1 MKNLFTGMTKPL
13 IAAALLLAGNAG
25 AVGNFFQVFYHDGT
39 DKAELVSAP
48 ALLFFTDGSGD
59 WSRSAAYFP
68 PSYDANYDVS
78 KIDSVTLAFT
88 KVLKMTALDIR
99 DTALRAGS
107 SIPVIASPTPSNS
120 TEWLSWSVGDTT
132 VLKLSG
138 LDYPFAIGV
147 YGLKAGKTK
156 LYVKSS
162 LTGLRDSAT
171 VTVGAPLKAATGIR
185 IGALSSNALRAG
197 SARALSV
204 TFTPAD
210 AEADTAVEY
219 WFRSDATKGVTV
231 SGDSLR
237 YSGYPNV
244 AVKDSVW
251 VGAATAG
258 GLRDSVKVYLYG
270 IGLRVWDGRTE
281 AADASHLFLRDWDDR
296 TAGTLQGDS
305 VAPEIVLDAGDATN
319 LGDLALD
326 YVYGPTGSTDGRD
339 DATEAGECRSTDTT
353 VMKLAT
359 CGDGGLD
366 PARYLFTG
374 KAGSTTLLWTLGGL
388 TIRQKVSVYETPAT
402 AVKFGVDT
410 IFTWPGKMFTVPATL
425 SPSGAEMA
433 SLRWTVQGASTSD
446 KASYNYTVSG
456 TSYHIFS
463 VVPPS
468 RDLTGRTLVDS
479 RYPAAIGAGVV
490 DTLIAA
496 CVNGGR
502 DSVVVASR
510 LAMLGSWNGSDFS
523 EELNQSPTQSNVYWD
538 EARKK
543 LYIRAYYAANTVQFI
558 TAINEWLAKIPTSEY
573 TVTSDD
579 DAVTVA
585 RAADGVTYELTRTE
599 FSTLKEVTL
608 TYTFGAQ
615 TFTEIV
621 TPTK

>member
-25 AVGNFFQVFYHDGT
+25 ANNEYRLFFNDGT
-39 DKAELVSAP
+39 GNGFNNR
-48 ALLFFTDGSGD
+48 ALLFATDGNN
-59 WSRSAAYFP
+59 WSLGIDEYYYYGA
-68 PSYDANYDVS
+68 DVS
-78 KIDSVTLAFT
+78 KVDSVTLLSTTA
-88 KVLKMTALDIR
+88 VKMTALDIR
-99 DTALRAGS
+99 DTALLVDSTISVKAFR
-107 SIPVIASPTPSNS
+107 TPSNA
-120 TEWLSWSVGDTT
+120 TDLLFWSIGDTT
-132 VLKLSG
+132 VLKMTEDANTMTTDWASLT
-138 LDYPFAIGV
+138 
-147 YGLKAGKTK
+147 GLKAGKTK

-171 VTVGAPLKAATGIR
+171 VTVSAPKAATGIR

-204 TFTPAD
+204 TLTPAD
-210 AEADTAVEY
+210 ANTAVV
-219 WFRSDATKGVTV
+219 WSVSDTTKGVTV

-251 VGAATAG
+251 VVAATDG
-258 GLRDSVKVYLYG
+258 GIRDSVKAYLYG

-281 AADASHLFLRDWDDR
+281 AADASHLFLRDWDDG

-305 VAPEIVLDAGDATN
+305 TAPTILLDAGDAAT
-319 LGDLALD
+319 LGEIDLG

-339 DATEAGECRSTDTT
+339 DATEDGECRSTDTT

-374 KAGSTTLLWTLGGL
+374 RAGVTTLLWRLGGL
-388 TIRQKVSVYETPAT
+388 TIRQTVNVQAVPAT

-410 IFTWPGKMFTVPATL
+410 IFTWPGKTFTVPATL
-425 SPSGAEMA
+425 TPSVADTS
-433 SLRWTVQGASTSD
+433 SLTWTVQGASERNSQL
-446 KASYNYTVSG
+446 YTIYHSG
-456 TSYHIFS
+456 SLDWY
-463 VVPPS
+463 
-468 RDLTGRTLVDS
+468 TLVND
-479 RYPAAIGAGVV
+479 RYPGLVDDRLFV
-490 DTLIAA
+490 DTLVAA
-496 CVNGGR
+496 CGNGSR

-510 LAMLGSWNGSDFS
+510 LVMRGSWGGSDFS
-523 EELNQSPTQSNVYWD
+523 EKLNQDPTQSNVSWGRSD
-538 EARKK
+538 TKF
-543 LYIRAYYAANTVQFI
+543 YIRAYYAANKEQFDYPI
-558 TAINEWLAKIPTSEY
+558 IVVPDMYFTKIPTSEY

-579 DAVTVA
+579 ASVTVA
-585 RAADGVTYELTRTE
+585 KAADGVTYELTRTE

-608 TYTFGAQ
+608 TYIFGVQ

-621 TPTK
+621 TLTK

>member
-25 AVGNFFQVFYHDGT
+25 AAGNAFQVFYHDGT
-39 DKAELVSAP
+39 DDGSSEP
-48 ALLFFTDGSGD
+48 TLLFFTDGNGD
-59 WSRSAAYFP
+59 WSWSPVYYS
-68 PSYDANYDVS
+68 PSYDADLDVS
-78 KIDSVTLAFT
+78 KVDSVTPAYT
-88 KVLKMTALDIR
+88 AAVKMTALDIR

-107 SIPVIASPTPSNS
+107 SIKVIASVTPSSS

-132 VLKLSG
+132 VLKFTSRGSL
-138 LDYPFAIGV
+138 LLV

-197 SARALSV
+197 SARARSV
-204 TFTPAD
+204 TLTPAD
-210 AEADTAVEY
+210 ANTAVV
-219 WFRSDATKGVTV
+219 WSVSDTTKGVTV

-237 YSGYPNV
+237 DSGYPNV

-251 VGAATAG
+251 VVAATDG
-258 GLRDSVKVYLYG
+258 GIRDSVKAYLYG

-281 AADASHLFLRDWDDR
+281 AADASHLFLRDWDDG

-305 VAPEIVLDAGDATN
+305 TAPTILLDAGDAAT
-319 LGDLALD
+319 LGEIDLG

-339 DATEAGECRSTDTT
+339 DVTEAGVCRSTDTT

-374 KAGSTTLLWTLGGL
+374 RAGVTTLLWRLGGL
-388 TIRQKVSVYETPAT
+388 TIRQTVNVQAVPAT

-410 IFTWPGKMFTVPATL
+410 IFTWPGKTFTVPATL
-425 SPSGAEMA
+425 TPSVADTS

-456 TSYHIFS
+456 TLDWY
-463 VVPPS
+463 
-468 RDLTGRTLVDS
+468 TLVND
-479 RYPAAIGAGVV
+479 RYPGLVDDRLFV
-490 DTLIAA
+490 DTLVAA
-496 CVNGGR
+496 CGNGSR

-510 LAMLGSWNGSDFS
+510 LVMRGSWGGSDFS
-523 EELNQSPTQSNVYWD
+523 EKLNQDPTQSNVSWGRSD
-538 EARKK
+538 TKF
-543 LYIRAYYAANTVQFI
+543 YIRAYYAANKEQFDYPI
-558 TAINEWLAKIPTSEY
+558 IVVPDMYFTKIPTSEY

-579 DAVTVA
+579 ASVTVA
-585 RAADGVTYELTRTE
+585 KAADGVTYELTRTE

-608 TYTFGAQ
+608 TYIFGVQ

-621 TPTK
+621 TLTK

>member
-25 AVGNFFQVFYHDGT
+25 AVGNYFIISSNDGT
-39 DKAELVSAP
+39 ESGFDIMRFA
-48 ALLFFTDGSGD
+48 TDGSGD
-59 WSRSAAYFP
+59 WSVSPNTVYLAEF
-68 PSYDANYDVS
+68 DVS
-78 KIDSVTLAFT
+78 KVDSVTLAYT
-88 KVLKMTALDIR
+88 AAVKMTALDIR
-99 DTALRAGS
+99 DTALRADS
-107 SIPVIASPTPSNS
+107 TIRVSASVTPSSS

-132 VLKLSG
+132 VLKFTSRGSL
-138 LDYPFAIGV
+138 LLV

-204 TFTPAD
+204 TLTPAD
-210 AEADTAVEY
+210 ANTAVV
-219 WFRSDATKGVTV
+219 WSVSDTTKGVTV

-251 VGAATAG
+251 VVAATDG
-258 GLRDSVKVYLYG
+258 GIRDSVKVYLYG
-270 IGLRVWDGRTE
+270 ICLRVWNGRTE
-281 AADASHLFLRDWDDR
+281 AADASHLFLRDWDDG

-319 LGDLALD
+319 LSDLALD

-339 DATEAGECRSTDTT
+339 DATEAGVCRSTDTT

-410 IFTWPGKMFTVPATL
+410 IFTWPGKTFTVPATL
-425 SPSGAEMA
+425 SPSGADA
-433 SLRWTVQGASTSD
+433 SSLTWTVQGASTSD

>member
-25 AVGNFFQVFYHDGT
+25 AAGNAFQVFYHDGT
-39 DKAELVSAP
+39 DDGSSEP
-48 ALLFFTDGSGD
+48 TLLFFTDGNGD
-59 WSRSAAYFP
+59 WSWSPVYYS
-68 PSYDANYDVS
+68 PSYDADLDVS
-78 KIDSVTLAFT
+78 KVDSVTPAYT
-88 KVLKMTALDIR
+88 AAVKMTALDIR

-107 SIPVIASPTPSNS
+107 SIKVIASVTPSSS

-132 VLKLSG
+132 VLKFTSRGSL
-138 LDYPFAIGV
+138 LLV

-204 TFTPAD
+204 TLTPAD
-210 AEADTAVEY
+210 ANTAVV
-219 WFRSDATKGVTV
+219 WSVSDMTKGVTV

-251 VGAATAG
+251 VVAATDG
-258 GLRDSVKVYLYG
+258 GIRDSVKAYLYG

-281 AADASHLFLRDWDDR
+281 AADASHLFLRDWDDG

-305 VAPEIVLDAGDATN
+305 TAPTILLDAGDAAT
-319 LGDLALD
+319 LGEIDLG

-339 DATEAGECRSTDTT
+339 DATEDGECRSTDTT

-374 KAGSTTLLWTLGGL
+374 RAGVTTLLWRLGGL
-388 TIRQKVSVYETPAT
+388 TIRQTVNVQAVPAT

-410 IFTWPGKMFTVPATL
+410 IFTWPGKTFTVPATL
-425 SPSGAEMA
+425 TPSVADTS
-433 SLRWTVQGASTSD
+433 SLTWTVQGASERNSQL
-446 KASYNYTVSG
+446 YTIYHSG
-456 TSYHIFS
+456 SLDWY
-463 VVPPS
+463 
-468 RDLTGRTLVDS
+468 TLVND
-479 RYPAAIGAGVV
+479 RYPGLVDDRLFV
-490 DTLIAA
+490 DTLVAA
-496 CVNGGR
+496 CGNGSR

-510 LAMLGSWNGSDFS
+510 LVMRGSWGGSDFS
-523 EELNQSPTQSNVYWD
+523 EKLNQDPTQSNVSWGRSD
-538 EARKK
+538 TKF
-543 LYIRAYYAANTVQFI
+543 YIRAYYAANKEQFDYPI
-558 TAINEWLAKIPTSEY
+558 LVVPDMYFTKIPTSEY

-579 DAVTVA
+579 ASVTVA
-585 RAADGVTYELTRTE
+585 KAADGVTYELTRTE

-608 TYTFGAQ
+608 TYIVGVQ

-621 TPTK
+621 TLTK

>member
-25 AVGNFFQVFYHDGT
+25 AAGNAFQVFYHDGT
-39 DKAELVSAP
+39 DDGSSEP
-48 ALLFFTDGSGD
+48 TLLFFTDGNGD
-59 WSRSAAYFP
+59 WSWSPVYYS
-68 PSYDANYDVS
+68 PSYDADLDVS
-78 KIDSVTLAFT
+78 KVDSVTPAYT
-88 KVLKMTALDIR
+88 AAVKMTALDIR

-107 SIPVIASPTPSNS
+107 SIKVIASVTPSSS

-132 VLKLSG
+132 VLKFTSRGSL
-138 LDYPFAIGV
+138 LLV

-204 TFTPAD
+204 TLTPAD
-210 AEADTAVEY
+210 ANTAVV
-219 WFRSDATKGVTV
+219 WSVSDTTKGVTV

-251 VGAATAG
+251 VVAATDG
-258 GLRDSVKVYLYG
+258 GIRDSVKVYLYG
-270 IGLRVWDGRTE
+270 IGLRVWNGRTE
-281 AADASHLFLRDWDDR
+281 AADASHLFLRDWDDG

-305 VAPEIVLDAGDATN
+305 VAPEIVLDAGDATT
-319 LGDLALD
+319 LSDLALD

-339 DATEAGECRSTDTT
+339 DATEAGECVSTDTT

-359 CGDGGLD
+359 CGDGGLE

-538 EARKK
+538 EAYKK
-543 LYIRAYYAANTVQFI
+543 FYIHAYYAANTEQFL
-558 TAINEWLAKIPTSEY
+558 TAIDEWLTNIPTSQY
-573 TVTSDD
+573 TVTSG
-579 DAVTVA
+579 DASVTVA
-585 RAADGVTYELTRTE
+585 KAADGVTYELTRTE

-608 TYTFGAQ
+608 TYTFGKQ

-621 TPTK
+621 TLTK

>member
-1 MKNLFTGMTKPL
+1 MTKPL

-25 AVGNFFQVFYHDGT
+25 ANNEYRLFFNDGT
-39 DKAELVSAP
+39 GNGFNNR
-48 ALLFFTDGSGD
+48 ALLFATDGNN
-59 WSRSAAYFP
+59 WSLGIDEYYYYGA
-68 PSYDANYDVS
+68 DVS
-78 KIDSVTLAFT
+78 KVDSVTLLSTTA
-88 KVLKMTALDIR
+88 VKMTALDIR
-99 DTALRAGS
+99 DTALLVDSTISVKAFR
-107 SIPVIASPTPSNS
+107 TPSNA
-120 TEWLSWSVGDTT
+120 TDLLFWSIGDTT
-132 VLKLSG
+132 VLKMTEDANTMTTDWASLT
-138 LDYPFAIGV
+138 
-147 YGLKAGKTK
+147 GLKAGKTK

-171 VTVGAPLKAATGIR
+171 VTVSAPKAATGIR

-204 TFTPAD
+204 TLTPAD
-210 AEADTAVEY
+210 ANTAVV
-219 WFRSDATKGVTV
+219 WSVSDTTKGVTV

-251 VGAATAG
+251 VVAATDG
-258 GLRDSVKVYLYG
+258 GIRDSVKAYLYG

-281 AADASHLFLRDWDDR
+281 AADASHLFLRDWDDG

-305 VAPEIVLDAGDATN
+305 TAPTILLDAGDAAT
-319 LGDLALD
+319 LGEIDLG

-339 DATEAGECRSTDTT
+339 DVTEAGVCRSTDTT

-374 KAGSTTLLWTLGGL
+374 RAGVTTLLWRLGGL
-388 TIRQKVSVYETPAT
+388 TIRQTVNVQAVPAT

-410 IFTWPGKMFTVPATL
+410 IFTWPGKTFTVPATL
-425 SPSGAEMA
+425 TPSVADTS
-433 SLRWTVQGASTSD
+433 SLTWTVQGASTS
-446 KASYNYTVSG
+446 G
-456 TSYHIFS
+456 TYQAVFTM
-463 VVPPS
+463 VPPS
-468 RDLTGRTLVDS
+468 KSVSGLLSGLTSVDS
-479 RYPAAIGAGVV
+479 RYPAEVSHSAFV

-496 CVNGGR
+496 CGNGGR

-510 LAMLGSWNGSDFS
+510 LNMWGSWDGSNFN
-523 EELNQSPTQSNVYWD
+523 EWINQDPTESNVSWS
-538 EARKK
+538 RSFTKF
-543 LYIRAYYAANTVQFI
+543 YIRAYYAANTEQFKLGAVDYDSYL
-558 TAINEWLAKIPTSEY
+558 TKIPTSEY

-585 RAADGVTYELTRTE
+585 KAADGVTYELTRTE

-621 TPTK
+621 TLTK

>member
-25 AVGNFFQVFYHDGT
+25 AAGNAFQVFYHDGT
-39 DKAELVSAP
+39 DDGSSEP
-48 ALLFFTDGSGD
+48 TLLFFTDGNGD
-59 WSRSAAYFP
+59 WSWSPVYYS
-68 PSYDANYDVS
+68 PSYDADLDVS
-78 KIDSVTLAFT
+78 KVDSVTPAYT
-88 KVLKMTALDIR
+88 AAVKMTALDIR

-107 SIPVIASPTPSNS
+107 SIKVIASVTPSSS

-132 VLKLSG
+132 VLKFTSRGSL
-138 LDYPFAIGV
+138 LLV

-204 TFTPAD
+204 TLTPAD
-210 AEADTAVEY
+210 ANTAVV
-219 WFRSDATKGVTV
+219 WSVSDTTKGVTV

-251 VGAATAG
+251 VVAATDG
-258 GLRDSVKVYLYG
+258 GIRDSVKAYLYG

-281 AADASHLFLRDWDDR
+281 AADASHLFLRDWDDG

-305 VAPEIVLDAGDATN
+305 TAPTILLDAGDAAT
-319 LGDLALD
+319 LGEIDLG

-339 DATEAGECRSTDTT
+339 DATEDGECRSTDTT

-374 KAGSTTLLWTLGGL
+374 RAGVTTLLWRLGGL
-388 TIRQKVSVYETPAT
+388 TIRQTVNVQAVPAT

-410 IFTWPGKMFTVPATL
+410 IFTWPGKTFTVPATL
-425 SPSGAEMA
+425 TPSVADTS
-433 SLRWTVQGASTSD
+433 SLTWTVQGASERNSQL
-446 KASYNYTVSG
+446 YTIYHSG
-456 TSYHIFS
+456 SLDWY
-463 VVPPS
+463 
-468 RDLTGRTLVDS
+468 TLVND
-479 RYPAAIGAGVV
+479 RYPGLVDDRLFV
-490 DTLIAA
+490 DTLVAA
-496 CVNGGR
+496 CGNGSR

-510 LAMLGSWNGSDFS
+510 LVMRGSWGGSDFS
-523 EELNQSPTQSNVYWD
+523 EKLNQDPTQSNVSWGRSD
-538 EARKK
+538 TKF
-543 LYIRAYYAANTVQFI
+543 YIRAYYAANKEQFDYPI
-558 TAINEWLAKIPTSEY
+558 IVVPDMYFTKIPTSEY

-579 DAVTVA
+579 
-585 RAADGVTYELTRTE
+585 RSEE
-599 FSTLKEVTL
+599 H
-608 TYTFGAQ
+608 
-615 TFTEIV
+615 
-621 TPTK
+621 

>member
-25 AVGNFFQVFYHDGT
+25 AVGNTFHVFYHDGT
-39 DKAELVSAP
+39 DSGFSGP
-48 ALLFFTDGSGD
+48 MLLFFTDGSGD
-59 WSRSAAYFP
+59 WSWFP
-68 PSYDANYDVS
+68 FYYSPRYYANYDVS
-78 KIDSVTLAFT
+78 TADSVTLSRTAAV
-88 KVLKMTALDIR
+88 KVTALDIR
-99 DTALRAGS
+99 DTALRVDSA
-107 SIPVIASPTPSNS
+107 IDVIASVTPQNS

-132 VLKLSG
+132 VLRSYSIYDESVSLT
-138 LDYPFAIGV
+138 
-147 YGLKAGKTK
+147 GLKAGKTK

-162 LTGLRDSAT
+162 LGLRDSAT

-281 AADASHLFLRDWDDR
+281 AADASHLFLRDWDDG

-305 VAPEIVLDAGDATN
+305 VAPEIVLDEGDATN
-319 LGDLALD
+319 LGEIDLG

-339 DATEAGECRSTDTT
+339 DATEDGECVSTDTT

-374 KAGSTTLLWTLGGL
+374 KTGSTTLLWTLGGL
-388 TIRQKVSVYETPAT
+388 TIRQNVSVYETPAT

-410 IFTWPGKMFTVPATL
+410 IFTWPGKTFTVPATL
-425 SPSGAEMA
+425 SPSGAEIA
-433 SLRWTVQGASTSD
+433 SLRWTVQGASTS
-446 KASYNYTVSG
+446 G
-456 TSYHIFS
+456 TYQTDFTM
-463 VVPPS
+463 VPPS
-468 RDLTGRTLVDS
+468 ESLSGLTSVDS
-479 RYPAAIGAGVV
+479 RHPAEVSHSAFV

-496 CVNGGR
+496 CGNGGR

-510 LAMLGSWNGSDFS
+510 LNMQGSWDDSDFS
-523 EELNQSPTQSNVYWD
+523 EKLNQSPTQSNVSWS
-538 EARKK
+538 RSFTKF
-543 LYIRAYYAANTVQFI
+543 YIRAYYAANKEQFDRPNYSYSDMYL
-558 TAINEWLAKIPTSEY
+558 TKIPTSEY

-579 DAVTVA
+579 ASVTVA
-585 RAADGVTYELTRTE
+585 KAADGVTYELTRTE

-608 TYTFGAQ
+608 TYTFGKQ

-621 TPTK
+621 TLTK

>member
-25 AVGNFFQVFYHDGT
+25 AAGNAFQVFYHDGT
-39 DKAELVSAP
+39 DDGSSEP
-48 ALLFFTDGSGD
+48 TLLFFTDGNGD
-59 WSRSAAYFP
+59 WSWSPVYYS
-68 PSYDANYDVS
+68 PSYDADLDVS
-78 KIDSVTLAFT
+78 KVDSVTPAYT
-88 KVLKMTALDIR
+88 AAVKMTALDIR

-107 SIPVIASPTPSNS
+107 SIKVIASVTPSSS

-132 VLKLSG
+132 VLKFTSRGSL
-138 LDYPFAIGV
+138 LLV

-204 TFTPAD
+204 TLTPAD
-210 AEADTAVEY
+210 ANTAVV
-219 WFRSDATKGVTV
+219 WSVSDTTKGVTV

-251 VGAATAG
+251 VVAATDG
-258 GLRDSVKVYLYG
+258 GIRDSVKAYLYG

-281 AADASHLFLRDWDDR
+281 AADASHLFLRDWDDG

-305 VAPEIVLDAGDATN
+305 TAPTILLDAGDAAT
-319 LGDLALD
+319 LGEIDLG
-326 YVYGPTGSTDGRD
+326 YVYGPTGSTDGRGD
-339 DATEAGECRSTDTT
+339 VTEAGVCRSTDTT

-374 KAGSTTLLWTLGGL
+374 RAGVTTLLWRLGGL
-388 TIRQKVSVYETPAT
+388 TIRQTVNVQAVPAT

-410 IFTWPGKMFTVPATL
+410 IFTWPGKTFTVPATL
-425 SPSGAEMA
+425 TPSVADTS
-433 SLRWTVQGASTSD
+433 SLTWTVQGASERNSQL
-446 KASYNYTVSG
+446 YTIYHSG
-456 TSYHIFS
+456 SLDWY
-463 VVPPS
+463 
-468 RDLTGRTLVDS
+468 TLVND
-479 RYPAAIGAGVV
+479 RYPGLVDDRLFV
-490 DTLIAA
+490 DTLVAA
-496 CVNGGR
+496 CGNGSR

-510 LAMLGSWNGSDFS
+510 LVMRGSWGGWDFS
-523 EELNQSPTQSNVYWD
+523 EKVNEDPTQSNVSWGRSD
-538 EARKK
+538 TKF
-543 LYIRAYYAANTVQFI
+543 YIRAYYAANKEQFDYPI
-558 TAINEWLAKIPTSEY
+558 IVVPDMYFTKIPTSEY

-579 DAVTVA
+579 ASVTVA
-585 RAADGVTYELTRTE
+585 KAADGVTYELTRTE

-608 TYTFGAQ
+608 TYIFGVQ

-621 TPTK
+621 TLTK

>member
-25 AVGNFFQVFYHDGT
+25 ANNEYRLFFNDGT
-39 DKAELVSAP
+39 GNGFNNR
-48 ALLFFTDGSGD
+48 ALLFATDGNN
-59 WSRSAAYFP
+59 WSLGIDEYYYYGA
-68 PSYDANYDVS
+68 DVS
-78 KIDSVTLAFT
+78 KVDSVTLLSTTA
-88 KVLKMTALDIR
+88 VKMTALDIR
-99 DTALRAGS
+99 DTALLVDSTISVKAFR
-107 SIPVIASPTPSNS
+107 TPSNA
-120 TEWLSWSVGDTT
+120 TDLLFWSIGDTT
-132 VLKLSG
+132 VLKMTEDANTMTTDWASLT
-138 LDYPFAIGV
+138 
-147 YGLKAGKTK
+147 GLKAGKTK

-171 VTVGAPLKAATGIR
+171 VTVSAPKAATALR

-204 TFTPAD
+204 TLTPAD
-210 AEADTAVEY
+210 ANTAVV
-219 WFRSDATKGVTV
+219 WSVSDTTKGVTV

-251 VGAATAG
+251 VVAATDG
-258 GLRDSVKVYLYG
+258 GIRDSVKAHLYG

-281 AADASHLFLRDWDDR
+281 AADASHLFLRDWDDG

-305 VAPEIVLDAGDATN
+305 TAPTILLDAGDAAT
-319 LGDLALD
+319 LGEIDLG

-339 DATEAGECRSTDTT
+339 DVTEAGVCRSTDTT

-374 KAGSTTLLWTLGGL
+374 RAGVTTLLWRLGGL
-388 TIRQKVSVYETPAT
+388 TIRQTVNVQAVPAT

-410 IFTWPGKMFTVPATL
+410 IFTWPGKTFTVPATL
-425 SPSGAEMA
+425 TPSVADTS
-433 SLRWTVQGASTSD
+433 SLTWTVQGASERNSQL
-446 KASYNYTVSG
+446 YTIYHSG
-456 TSYHIFS
+456 SLDWY
-463 VVPPS
+463 
-468 RDLTGRTLVDS
+468 TLVND
-479 RYPAAIGAGVV
+479 RYPGLVDDRLFV
-490 DTLIAA
+490 DTLVAA
-496 CVNGGR
+496 CGNGSR

-510 LAMLGSWNGSDFS
+510 LVMRGSWGGSDFS
-523 EELNQSPTQSNVYWD
+523 EKLNQDPTQSNVSWGRSD
-538 EARKK
+538 TKF
-543 LYIRAYYAANTVQFI
+543 YIRAYYAANKEQFDYPI
-558 TAINEWLAKIPTSEY
+558 IVVPDMYFTKIPTSEY

-579 DAVTVA
+579 ASVTVA
-585 RAADGVTYELTRTE
+585 KAADGVTYELTRTE

-608 TYTFGAQ
+608 TYIFGVQ

-621 TPTK
+621 TLTK

>member
-25 AVGNFFQVFYHDGT
+25 AAGNAFQVFYHDGT
-39 DKAELVSAP
+39 DDGSSEP
-48 ALLFFTDGSGD
+48 TLLFFTDGNGD
-59 WSRSAAYFP
+59 WSWSPVYYS
-68 PSYDANYDVS
+68 PSYDADLDVS
-78 KIDSVTLAFT
+78 KVDSVTPAYT
-88 KVLKMTALDIR
+88 AAVKMTALDIR

-107 SIPVIASPTPSNS
+107 SIKVIASVTPSSS

-132 VLKLSG
+132 VLKFTSRGSL
-138 LDYPFAIGV
+138 LLV

-204 TFTPAD
+204 TLTPAD
-210 AEADTAVEY
+210 ANTAVV
-219 WFRSDATKGVTV
+219 WSVSDTTKGVTV

-251 VGAATAG
+251 VVAATDG
-258 GLRDSVKVYLYG
+258 GIRDSVKAYLYG

-281 AADASHLFLRDWDDR
+281 AADASHLFLRDWDDG

-305 VAPEIVLDAGDATN
+305 TAPTILLDAGDAAT
-319 LGDLALD
+319 LGEIDLG

-339 DATEAGECRSTDTT
+339 DATEDGECRSTDTT

-374 KAGSTTLLWTLGGL
+374 RAGVTTLLWRLGGL
-388 TIRQKVSVYETPAT
+388 TIRQTVNVQAVPAT

-410 IFTWPGKMFTVPATL
+410 IFTWPGKTFTVPATL
-425 SPSGAEMA
+425 TPSVADT
-433 SLRWTVQGASTSD
+433 SSITWTVQGASTSG
-446 KASYNYTVSG
+446 NYQAVFTM
-456 TSYHIFS
+456 
-463 VVPPS
+463 VPPS
-468 RDLTGRTLVDS
+468 KSVSGLLSGLTSVDS
-479 RYPAAIGAGVV
+479 RYPAEVSHSAFV

-496 CVNGGR
+496 CGNGGR

-510 LAMLGSWNGSDFS
+510 LNMWGSWDGSNFN
-523 EELNQSPTQSNVYWD
+523 EWINQDPTESNVSWS
-538 EARKK
+538 RSFTKF
-543 LYIRAYYAANTVQFI
+543 YIRAYYAANTEQFKLGAVDYDSYL
-558 TAINEWLAKIPTSEY
+558 TKIPTSEY

-585 RAADGVTYELTRTE
+585 KAADGVTYELTRTE

>member
-25 AVGNFFQVFYHDGT
+25 AAGNAFQVFYHDGT
-39 DKAELVSAP
+39 DDGSSEP
-48 ALLFFTDGSGD
+48 TLLFFTDGNGD
-59 WSRSAAYFP
+59 WSWSPVYYS
-68 PSYDANYDVS
+68 PSYDADLDVS
-78 KIDSVTLAFT
+78 KVDSVTPAYT
-88 KVLKMTALDIR
+88 AAVKMTALDIR

-107 SIPVIASPTPSNS
+107 SIKVIASVTPSSS

-132 VLKLSG
+132 VLKFTSRGSL
-138 LDYPFAIGV
+138 LLV

-210 AEADTAVEY
+210 AEADTAVEH
-219 WFRSDATKGVTV
+219 WFVSANKGVTV

>member
-25 AVGNFFQVFYHDGT
+25 AAGNAFQVFYHDGT
-39 DKAELVSAP
+39 DDGSSEP
-48 ALLFFTDGSGD
+48 TLLFFTDGNGD
-59 WSRSAAYFP
+59 WSWSPVYYS
-68 PSYDANYDVS
+68 PSYDADLDVS
-78 KIDSVTLAFT
+78 KVDSVTPAYT
-88 KVLKMTALDIR
+88 AAVKMTALDIR

-107 SIPVIASPTPSNS
+107 SIKVIASVTPSSS

-132 VLKLSG
+132 VLKFTSRGSL
-138 LDYPFAIGV
+138 LLV

-204 TFTPAD
+204 TLTPAD
-210 AEADTAVEY
+210 ANTAVV
-219 WFRSDATKGVTV
+219 WSVSDTTKGVTV

-251 VGAATAG
+251 VVAATDG
-258 GLRDSVKVYLYG
+258 GIRDSVKAYLYG

-281 AADASHLFLRDWDDR
+281 AADASHLFLRDWDDG

-305 VAPEIVLDAGDATN
+305 TAPTILLDAGDAAT
-319 LGDLALD
+319 LGEIDLG

-339 DATEAGECRSTDTT
+339 DATEDGECRSTDTT

-374 KAGSTTLLWTLGGL
+374 RAGVTTLLWRLGGL
-388 TIRQKVSVYETPAT
+388 TIRQTVNVQAVPAT

-410 IFTWPGKMFTVPATL
+410 IFTWPGKTFTVPATL
-425 SPSGAEMA
+425 TPSVADTS
-433 SLRWTVQGASTSD
+433 SLTWTVQGASERNSQL
-446 KASYNYTVSG
+446 YTIYHSG
-456 TSYHIFS
+456 SLDWY
-463 VVPPS
+463 
-468 RDLTGRTLVDS
+468 TLVND
-479 RYPAAIGAGVV
+479 RYPGLVDDRLFV
-490 DTLIAA
+490 DTLVAA
-496 CVNGGR
+496 CGNGSR

-510 LAMLGSWNGSDFS
+510 LVMRGSWGGSDFS
-523 EELNQSPTQSNVYWD
+523 EKLNQDPTQSNVSWGRSD
-538 EARKK
+538 TKF
-543 LYIRAYYAANTVQFI
+543 YIRAYYAANKEQFDYPI
-558 TAINEWLAKIPTSEY
+558 IVVPDMYFTKIPTSEY

-579 DAVTVA
+579 ASVTVA
-585 RAADGVTYELTRTE
+585 KAADGVTYELTRTE

-608 TYTFGAQ
+608 TYIFGVQ

-621 TPTK
+621 TLTK

>member
-25 AVGNFFQVFYHDGT
+25 ANNEYRLFFNDGT
-39 DKAELVSAP
+39 GNGFNNR
-48 ALLFFTDGSGD
+48 ALLFATDGNN
-59 WSRSAAYFP
+59 WSLGIDEYYYYGA
-68 PSYDANYDVS
+68 DVS
-78 KIDSVTLAFT
+78 KVDSVTLLSTTA
-88 KVLKMTALDIR
+88 VKMTALDIR
-99 DTALRAGS
+99 DTALLVDSTISVKAFR
-107 SIPVIASPTPSNS
+107 TPSNA
-120 TEWLSWSVGDTT
+120 TDLLFWSIGDTT
-132 VLKLSG
+132 VLKMTEDANTMTTDWASLT
-138 LDYPFAIGV
+138 
-147 YGLKAGKTK
+147 GLKAGKTK

-171 VTVGAPLKAATGIR
+171 VTVSAPKAATGIR

-204 TFTPAD
+204 TLTPAD
-210 AEADTAVEY
+210 ANTAVV
-219 WFRSDATKGVTV
+219 WSVSDTTKGVTV

-251 VGAATAG
+251 VVAATDG
-258 GLRDSVKVYLYG
+258 GMRDSVKAYLYG

-281 AADASHLFLRDWDDR
+281 AADASHLFLRDWDDG

-305 VAPEIVLDAGDATN
+305 TAPTILLDAGAAAT
-319 LGDLALD
+319 LGAIDLG

-339 DATEAGECRSTDTT
+339 DVTEAGVCRSTDTT

-374 KAGSTTLLWTLGGL
+374 RAGVTTLLWRLGGL
-388 TIRQKVSVYETPAT
+388 TIRQTVNVQAVPAT

-410 IFTWPGKMFTVPATL
+410 IFTWPGKTFTVPATL
-425 SPSGAEMA
+425 TPSVADTS
-433 SLRWTVQGASTSD
+433 SLTWTVQGASERNSQL
-446 KASYNYTVSG
+446 YTIYHSG
-456 TSYHIFS
+456 SLDWY
-463 VVPPS
+463 
-468 RDLTGRTLVDS
+468 TLVND
-479 RYPAAIGAGVV
+479 RYPGLVDDRLFV
-490 DTLIAA
+490 DTLVAA
-496 CVNGGR
+496 CGNGSR

-510 LAMLGSWNGSDFS
+510 LVMRGSWGGSDFS
-523 EELNQSPTQSNVYWD
+523 EKLNQDPTQSNVSWGRSD
-538 EARKK
+538 TKF
-543 LYIRAYYAANTVQFI
+543 YIRAYYAANKEQFDYPI
-558 TAINEWLAKIPTSEY
+558 IVVPDMYFTKIPTSEY

-579 DAVTVA
+579 ASVTVA
-585 RAADGVTYELTRTE
+585 KAADGVTYELTRTE

-608 TYTFGAQ
+608 TYIFGVQ

-621 TPTK
+621 TLTK

>member
-25 AVGNFFQVFYHDGT
+25 AAGNAFQVFYHDGT
-39 DKAELVSAP
+39 DDGSSEP
-48 ALLFFTDGSGD
+48 TLLFFTDGNGD
-59 WSRSAAYFP
+59 WSWSPVYYS
-68 PSYDANYDVS
+68 PSYDADLDVS
-78 KIDSVTLAFT
+78 KVDSVTPAYT
-88 KVLKMTALDIR
+88 AAVKMTALDIR

-107 SIPVIASPTPSNS
+107 SIKVIASVTPSSS

-132 VLKLSG
+132 VLKFTSRGSL
-138 LDYPFAIGV
+138 LLV

-204 TFTPAD
+204 TLTPAD
-210 AEADTAVEY
+210 ANTAVV
-219 WFRSDATKGVTV
+219 WSVSDTTKGVTV

-251 VGAATAG
+251 VVAATDG
-258 GLRDSVKVYLYG
+258 GIRDSVKAYLYG

-281 AADASHLFLRDWDDR
+281 AADASHLFLRDWDDG

-305 VAPEIVLDAGDATN
+305 TAPTILLDAGDAAT
-319 LGDLALD
+319 LGEIDLG

-339 DATEAGECRSTDTT
+339 DVTEAGVCRSTDTT

-374 KAGSTTLLWTLGGL
+374 RAGVTTLLWRLGGL
-388 TIRQKVSVYETPAT
+388 TIRQTVNVQAVPAT

-410 IFTWPGKMFTVPATL
+410 IFTWPGKTFTVPATL
-425 SPSGAEMA
+425 TPSVADTS
-433 SLRWTVQGASTSD
+433 SLTWTVQGASERNSQL
-446 KASYNYTVSG
+446 YTIYHSG
-456 TSYHIFS
+456 SLDWY
-463 VVPPS
+463 
-468 RDLTGRTLVDS
+468 TLVND
-479 RYPAAIGAGVV
+479 RYPGLVDDRLFV
-490 DTLIAA
+490 DTLVAA
-496 CVNGGR
+496 CGNGSR

-510 LAMLGSWNGSDFS
+510 LVMRGSWGGSDFS
-523 EELNQSPTQSNVYWD
+523 EKLNQDPTQSNVSWGRSD
-538 EARKK
+538 TKF
-543 LYIRAYYAANTVQFI
+543 YIRAYYAANKEQFDYPI
-558 TAINEWLAKIPTSEY
+558 IVVPDMYFTKIPTSEY

-579 DAVTVA
+579 ASVTVA
-585 RAADGVTYELTRTE
+585 KAADGVTYELTRTE

-608 TYTFGAQ
+608 TYIFGVQ

-621 TPTK
+621 TLTK

>member
-25 AVGNFFQVFYHDGT
+25 AVGNYFIISSNDGT
-39 DKAELVSAP
+39 ESGFDIMRFA
-48 ALLFFTDGSGD
+48 TDGSGD
-59 WSRSAAYFP
+59 WSVSPNTVYLAEF
-68 PSYDANYDVS
+68 DVS
-78 KIDSVTLAFT
+78 KVDSVTLAYT
-88 KVLKMTALDIR
+88 AAVKMTALDIL
-99 DTALRAGS
+99 DTALRADSTIRGS
-107 SIPVIASPTPSNS
+107 ASVTPSSS

-132 VLKLSG
+132 VLKLFYAGSST
-138 LDYPFAIGV
+138 IGV
-147 YGLKAGKTK
+147 TGLKAGKTK

-171 VTVGAPLKAATGIR
+171 VTVSAPKAATGIR

-204 TFTPAD
+204 TLTPAD
-210 AEADTAVEY
+210 ANTAVV
-219 WFRSDATKGVTV
+219 WSVSDTTKGVTV

-237 YSGYPNV
+237 YSGYPHV

-251 VGAATAG
+251 VVAATDG
-258 GLRDSVKVYLYG
+258 GIRDSVKAYLYG

-281 AADASHLFLRDWDDR
+281 AADASHLFLRDWDDG

-305 VAPEIVLDAGDATN
+305 TAPTILLDAGDAAT
-319 LGDLALD
+319 LGEIDLG

-339 DATEAGECRSTDTT
+339 DVTEAGVCRSTDTT

-374 KAGSTTLLWTLGGL
+374 RAGVTTLLWRLGGL
-388 TIRQKVSVYETPAT
+388 TIRQTVNVQAVPAT

-410 IFTWPGKMFTVPATL
+410 IFTWPGKTFTVPATL
-425 SPSGAEMA
+425 TPSVADTS
-433 SLRWTVQGASTSD
+433 SLTWTVQGASERNSQL
-446 KASYNYTVSG
+446 YTIYHSG
-456 TSYHIFS
+456 SLDWY
-463 VVPPS
+463 
-468 RDLTGRTLVDS
+468 TLVND
-479 RYPAAIGAGVV
+479 RYPGLVDDRLFV
-490 DTLIAA
+490 DTLVAA
-496 CVNGGR
+496 CGNGSR

-510 LAMLGSWNGSDFS
+510 LAMRGSGGGSEFS
-523 EELNQSPTQSNVYWD
+523 EKLNQDPTESNVSWGRSD
-538 EARKK
+538 TKF
-543 LYIRAYYAANTVQFI
+543 YIRAYYAANKEQFDYPI
-558 TAINEWLAKIPTSEY
+558 IVVPDMYFTKIPTSEY

-579 DAVTVA
+579 ASVTVA
-585 RAADGVTYELTRTE
+585 KAADGVTYELTRTE

-608 TYTFGAQ
+608 TYIFGVQ

-621 TPTK
+621 TLTK

>member
-25 AVGNFFQVFYHDGT
+25 AAGNAFQVFYHDGT
-39 DKAELVSAP
+39 DDGSSEP
-48 ALLFFTDGSGD
+48 TLLFFTDGNGD
-59 WSRSAAYFP
+59 WSWSPVYYS
-68 PSYDANYDVS
+68 PSYDADLDVS
-78 KIDSVTLAFT
+78 KVDSVTPAYT
-88 KVLKMTALDIR
+88 AAVKMTALDIR

-107 SIPVIASPTPSNS
+107 SIKVIASVTPSSS

-132 VLKLSG
+132 VLKFTSRGSL
-138 LDYPFAIGV
+138 LLV

-204 TFTPAD
+204 TLTPAD
-210 AEADTAVEY
+210 ANTAVV
-219 WFRSDATKGVTV
+219 WSVSDTTKGVTV

-237 YSGYPNV
+237 YSGYPHV

-251 VGAATAG
+251 VVAATDG
-258 GLRDSVKVYLYG
+258 GIRDSVKAYLYG

-281 AADASHLFLRDWDDR
+281 AADASHLFLRDWDDG

-305 VAPEIVLDAGDATN
+305 TAPTILLDAGDAAT
-319 LGDLALD
+319 LGEIDLG

-339 DATEAGECRSTDTT
+339 DATEDGECRSTDTT

-374 KAGSTTLLWTLGGL
+374 RAGVTTLLWRLGGL
-388 TIRQKVSVYETPAT
+388 TIRQTVNVQAVPAT

-410 IFTWPGKMFTVPATL
+410 IFTWPGKTFTVPATL
-425 SPSGAEMA
+425 TPSVADTS
-433 SLRWTVQGASTSD
+433 SLTWTVQGASERNSQL
-446 KASYNYTVSG
+446 YTIYHSG
-456 TSYHIFS
+456 SLDWY
-463 VVPPS
+463 
-468 RDLTGRTLVDS
+468 TLVND
-479 RYPAAIGAGVV
+479 RYPGLVDDRLFV
-490 DTLIAA
+490 DTLVAA
-496 CVNGGR
+496 CGNGSR

-510 LAMLGSWNGSDFS
+510 LVMRGSWGGSDFS
-523 EELNQSPTQSNVYWD
+523 EKLNQDPTQSNVSWGRSD
-538 EARKK
+538 TKF
-543 LYIRAYYAANTVQFI
+543 YIRAYYAANKEQFDYPI
-558 TAINEWLAKIPTSEY
+558 IVVPDMYFTKIPTSEY

-579 DAVTVA
+579 ASVTVA
-585 RAADGVTYELTRTE
+585 KAADGVTYELTRTE

-608 TYTFGAQ
+608 TYIFGVQ

-621 TPTK
+621 TLTK

>member
-281 AADASHLFLRDWDDR
+281 AADASHLFLRDWDDG

-305 VAPEIVLDAGDATN
+305 TAPTILLDAGDAAT
-319 LGDLALD
+319 LGEIDLG

-339 DATEAGECRSTDTT
+339 DATEDGECRSTDTT

-366 PARYLFTG
+366 PARDLFTG
-374 KAGSTTLLWTLGGL
+374 RAGVTTLLWRLGGL
-388 TIRQKVSVYETPAT
+388 TIRQPVNAKAVQAT
-402 AVKFGVDT
+402 EVKFGVDPL
-410 IFTWPGKMFTVPATL
+410 FTWPGKTFTAPATL
-425 SPSGAEMA
+425 TPPVTDTS
-433 SLRWTVQGASTSD
+433 SLTWTVQGASERNSQL
-446 KASYNYTVSG
+446 YTIYHSG
-456 TSYHIFS
+456 SLDWY
-463 VVPPS
+463 
-468 RDLTGRTLVDS
+468 TLVND
-479 RYPAAIGAGVV
+479 RYPGLVDDRLFV
-490 DTLIAA
+490 DTLVAA
-496 CVNGGR
+496 CGNGSR

-510 LAMLGSWNGSDFS
+510 LVMRGSWGGSDFS
-523 EELNQSPTQSNVYWD
+523 EKLNQDPTQSNVSWGRSD
-538 EARKK
+538 TKF
-543 LYIRAYYAANTVQFI
+543 YIRAYYAANKEQFDYPI
-558 TAINEWLAKIPTSEY
+558 IVVPDMYFTKIPTSEY

-579 DAVTVA
+579 ASVTVA
-585 RAADGVTYELTRTE
+585 KAADGVTYELTRTE

-608 TYTFGAQ
+608 TYIFGVQ

-621 TPTK
+621 TLTK

>member
-25 AVGNFFQVFYHDGT
+25 AVGNYFIISSNDGT
-39 DKAELVSAP
+39 ESGFDIMRFA
-48 ALLFFTDGSGD
+48 TDGSGD
-59 WSRSAAYFP
+59 WSVSPNTVYLAEF
-68 PSYDANYDVS
+68 DVS
-78 KIDSVTLAFT
+78 KVDSVTLAYT
-88 KVLKMTALDIR
+88 AAVKMTALDIR
-99 DTALRAGS
+99 DTALRADS
-107 SIPVIASPTPSNS
+107 TIRVSASVTPSSS

-132 VLKLSG
+132 VLKLFYAGSST
-138 LDYPFAIGV
+138 IGV
-147 YGLKAGKTK
+147 TGLKAGKTK

-171 VTVGAPLKAATGIR
+171 VTVSAPKAATGIR

-204 TFTPAD
+204 TLTPAD
-210 AEADTAVEY
+210 ANTAVV
-219 WFRSDATKGVTV
+219 WSVSDTTKGVTV

-251 VGAATAG
+251 VVAATDG
-258 GLRDSVKVYLYG
+258 GIRDSVKAYLYG

-281 AADASHLFLRDWDDR
+281 AADASHLFLRDWDDG

-305 VAPEIVLDAGDATN
+305 TAPTILLDAGDAAT
-319 LGDLALD
+319 LGEIDLG

-339 DATEAGECRSTDTT
+339 DATEDGECRSTDTT

-374 KAGSTTLLWTLGGL
+374 RAGVTTLLWRLGGL
-388 TIRQKVSVYETPAT
+388 TIRQTVNVQAVPAT

-410 IFTWPGKMFTVPATL
+410 IFTWPGKTFTVPATL
-425 SPSGAEMA
+425 TPSVADTS
-433 SLRWTVQGASTSD
+433 SLTWTVQGASTS
-446 KASYNYTVSG
+446 G
-456 TSYHIFS
+456 TYQAVFTM
-463 VVPPS
+463 VPPS
-468 RDLTGRTLVDS
+468 KSVSGLLSGLTSVDS
-479 RYPAAIGAGVV
+479 RYPAEVSHSAFV

-496 CVNGGR
+496 CGNGGR

-510 LAMLGSWNGSDFS
+510 LNMWGSWDGSNFN
-523 EELNQSPTQSNVYWD
+523 EWINQDPTESNVSWGRSD
-538 EARKK
+538 TKF
-543 LYIRAYYAANTVQFI
+543 YIRAYYAANKEQFDYPI
-558 TAINEWLAKIPTSEY
+558 IVVPDMYFTKIPTSEY

-579 DAVTVA
+579 ASVTVA
-585 RAADGVTYELTRTE
+585 KAADGVTYELTRTE

-608 TYTFGAQ
+608 TYIFGVQ

-621 TPTK
+621 TLTK

>member
-25 AVGNFFQVFYHDGT
+25 ANNEYRLFFNDGT
-39 DKAELVSAP
+39 GNGFNNR
-48 ALLFFTDGSGD
+48 ALLFATDGNN
-59 WSRSAAYFP
+59 WSLGIDEYYYYGA
-68 PSYDANYDVS
+68 DVS
-78 KIDSVTLAFT
+78 KVDSVTLLSTTA
-88 KVLKMTALDIR
+88 VKMTALDIR
-99 DTALRAGS
+99 DTALLVDSTISVKAFR
-107 SIPVIASPTPSNS
+107 TPSNA
-120 TEWLSWSVGDTT
+120 TDLLFWSIGDTT
-132 VLKLSG
+132 VLKMTEDANTMTTDWASLT
-138 LDYPFAIGV
+138 
-147 YGLKAGKTK
+147 GLKAGKTK

-171 VTVGAPLKAATGIR
+171 VTVSAPKAATGIR

-204 TFTPAD
+204 TLTPAD
-210 AEADTAVEY
+210 ANTAVV
-219 WFRSDATKGVTV
+219 WSVSDTTKGVTV

-251 VGAATAG
+251 VVAATDG
-258 GLRDSVKVYLYG
+258 GIRDSVKAYLYG

-281 AADASHLFLRDWDDR
+281 AADASHLFLRDWDDG

-305 VAPEIVLDAGDATN
+305 TAPTILLDAGDAAT
-319 LGDLALD
+319 LGEIDLG

-339 DATEAGECRSTDTT
+339 DATEDGECRSTDTT

-374 KAGSTTLLWTLGGL
+374 RAGVTTLLWRLGGL
-388 TIRQKVSVYETPAT
+388 TIRQTVNVQAVPAT

-410 IFTWPGKMFTVPATL
+410 IFTWPGKTFTVPATL
-425 SPSGAEMA
+425 TPSVADTS
-433 SLRWTVQGASTSD
+433 SLTWTVQGASERNSQL
-446 KASYNYTVSG
+446 YTIYHSG
-456 TSYHIFS
+456 SLDWY
-463 VVPPS
+463 
-468 RDLTGRTLVDS
+468 TLVND
-479 RYPAAIGAGVV
+479 RYPGLVDDRLFV
-490 DTLIAA
+490 DTLVAA
-496 CVNGGR
+496 CGNGSR

-510 LAMLGSWNGSDFS
+510 LVMRGSWGGSDFS
-523 EELNQSPTQSNVYWD
+523 EKLNQDPTQSNVSWGRSD
-538 EARKK
+538 TKF
-543 LYIRAYYAANTVQFI
+543 YIRAYYAANKEQFDYPI
-558 TAINEWLAKIPTSEY
+558 LVVPDMYFTKIPTSEY

-579 DAVTVA
+579 ASVTVA
-585 RAADGVTYELTRTE
+585 KAADGVTYELTRTE

-608 TYTFGAQ
+608 TYIVGVQ

-621 TPTK
+621 TLTK

>member
-25 AVGNFFQVFYHDGT
+25 AAGNAFQVFYHDGT
-39 DKAELVSAP
+39 DDGSSEP
-48 ALLFFTDGSGD
+48 TLLFFTDGNGD
-59 WSRSAAYFP
+59 WSWSPVYYS
-68 PSYDANYDVS
+68 PSYDADLDVS
-78 KIDSVTLAFT
+78 KVDSVTPAYT
-88 KVLKMTALDIR
+88 AAVKMTALDIR

-107 SIPVIASPTPSNS
+107 SIKVIASVTPSSS

-132 VLKLSG
+132 VLKFTSRGSL
-138 LDYPFAIGV
+138 LLV

-185 IGALSSNALRAG
+185 LGAMSPNALRAG

-204 TFTPAD
+204 TLTPAD
-210 AEADTAVEY
+210 ANTAVV
-219 WFRSDATKGVTV
+219 WSVSDTTKGVTV

-251 VGAATAG
+251 VVAATDG
-258 GLRDSVKVYLYG
+258 GIRDSVKAYLYG

-281 AADASHLFLRDWDDR
+281 AADASHLFLRDWDDG

-305 VAPEIVLDAGDATN
+305 TAPTILLDAGDAAT
-319 LGDLALD
+319 LGEIDLG

-339 DATEAGECRSTDTT
+339 DATEDGECRSTDTT

-359 CGDGGLD
+359 CGAGGLD

-374 KAGSTTLLWTLGGL
+374 RAGVTTLLWRLGGL
-388 TIRQKVSVYETPAT
+388 TIRQTVNVQAVPAT

-410 IFTWPGKMFTVPATL
+410 IFTWPGKTFTVPATL
-425 SPSGAEMA
+425 TPSVADTS
-433 SLRWTVQGASTSD
+433 SLTWTVQGASERNSQL
-446 KASYNYTVSG
+446 YTIYHSG
-456 TSYHIFS
+456 SLDWY
-463 VVPPS
+463 
-468 RDLTGRTLVDS
+468 TLVND
-479 RYPAAIGAGVV
+479 RYPGLVDDRLFV
-490 DTLIAA
+490 DTLVAA
-496 CVNGGR
+496 CGNGSR

-510 LAMLGSWNGSDFS
+510 LVMRGSWGGSDFS
-523 EELNQSPTQSNVYWD
+523 EKLNQDPTQSNVSWGRSD
-538 EARKK
+538 TKF
-543 LYIRAYYAANTVQFI
+543 YIRAYYAANKEQFDYPI
-558 TAINEWLAKIPTSEY
+558 IVVPDMYFTKIPTSEY

-579 DAVTVA
+579 ASVTVA
-585 RAADGVTYELTRTE
+585 KAADGVTYELTRTE

-608 TYTFGAQ
+608 TYIFGVQ

-621 TPTK
+621 TLTK